1 MNQNIL
7 ESFGWDS
14 FFEEQAVENFEVGR
28 ILLEH
33 KHIYRIICNDGEYM
47 AELSGKFRH
56 EAVTKGDYPAVG
68 DWVYIKK
75 IENEKK
81 AIIHRIFP
89 RRSSFSR
96 QEAGTRTEEQ
106 VIAANVDYLFLV
118 NALNHDFNVRRI
130 ERYLLLA
137 YESGAMLVI
146 VLTKSSLC
154 EDVEQKIVETEAVA
168 IGVPIFVVDSLEHT
182 GIESLQQ
189 FVTSGKTI
197 ALVGS
202 SGVGK
207 STLLNALIG
216 IEVAKTGDIREED
229 SKGRHT
235 TTHRELFRLPSGS
248 LVIDTP
254 GMRELQLWE
263 GSDAIQTTFSDI
275 EELAKTCRFRDC
287 KHENEPGCAVHKAID
302 NGIITI
308 NRLQSYKKLQRELA
322 YFMRKQDAVL
332 ARAERDKWKKISK
345 QHKKM

>member
-137 YESGAMLVI
+137 YESGAMPVI

-216 IEVAKTGDIREED
+216 IEVAKT
-229 SKGRHT
+229 
-235 TTHRELFRLPSGS
+235 
-248 LVIDTP
+248 
-254 GMRELQLWE
+254 
-263 GSDAIQTTFSDI
+263 
-275 EELAKTCRFRDC
+275 CRFRDC